1 MGPTATGKSSYLND
15 YLTLKLN
22 RNVFVSIKMVFSAG
36 SEAHQVQNNIMDRL
50 DKHRKGVFGPSLGKK
65 CVVFVD
71 DLSLPQNESQ
81 SAIELLRMLVEHSMW
96 YDLKCLN
103 PIKIIDLQVR
113 G

>member
-1 MGPTATGKSSYLND
+1 M
-15 YLTLKLN
+15 
-22 RNVFVSIKMVFSAG
+22 FVSIKMVFSAG
-36 SEAHQVQNNIMDRL
+36 TEANQVQNNIMERL
-50 DKHRKGVFGPSLGKK
+50 DKRRKGVYGPSLGKK

-71 DLSLPQNESQ
+71 DLSLPKNKAENESQ